1 MLYQDGATP
10 ICQDRHREK
19 KRKKSVL
26 GEEKKR
32 QADNM
37 KGQDID

>member
-26 GEEKKR
+26 EEKKR